1 MPKKMNKKEVSF
13 GTRLAELRKT
23 AGYTQQELANEI
35 GVTRR
40 TITYYE
46 GETKNPPAAILPDLA
61 KSLGVTIDELFGLKT
76 VKKTN
81 NVNKSRLQRRV
92 QQIEKMKSKEKRQI
106 LQLIDAFIER
116 EQLKKKVSVL

>member
-1 MPKKMNKKEVSF
+1 MVS
-13 GTRLAELRKT
+13 LRKA

-40 TITYYE
+40 TIAYYE
-46 GETKNPPAAILPDLA
+46 RETTNPPSAILPDLA
-61 KSLGVTIDELFGLKT
+61 KSLGITIDELFGLKA

-81 NVNKSRLQRRV
+81 NVNKSRLQRRM
-92 QQIEKMKSKEKRQI
+92 QQIEKMKNKEKRQI

-116 EQLKKKVSVL
+116 EQLKKRVGV

>member
-1 MPKKMNKKEVSF
+1 MPKKTNKKEISF
-13 GTRLAELRKT
+13 GTRLAELRKA

-46 GETKNPPAAILPDLA
+46 GETTNPPSAILPDLA
-61 KSLGVTIDELFGLKT
+61 KSLGITIDELFGLKA

-81 NVNKSRLQRRV
+81 NVNKSRLQRRM
-92 QQIEKMKSKEKRQI
+92 QQIEKMRSKEKRQI
-106 LQLIDAFIER
+106 LQLIDAFVER
-116 EQLKKKVSVL
+116 EQLKKRAGV